1 MARGRP
7 KGSKNKS
14 GHKAGG
20 VRKGC
25 DWGEKN
31 QSRKLKINNC
41 GQKGLKKIR

>member
-1 MARGRP
+1 MARGCP

-25 DWGEKN
+25 DWEKN